1 MATPLRRVAATA
13 VLIVVAWISRVL
25 PAGEAGGV
33 VEYVY
38 TAGMVGAAV
47 VSGEALAR
55 RAWASL
61 RMRSPGIEVLV
72 TVAAAGA
79 VAIGEYWEAAA
90 VTFLFDLGGYLE
102 WKTLE
107 RTRAAIRALADW
119 SPQTARVRRADG
131 SEEVVHAGDVRPG
144 DILVVKSGDKLAA
157 DGIIIRGEAE
167 VNEAAL
173 TGEPLPV
180 PKGPGDKVM
189 AGSVATLGLLE
200 VQATRVGEET
210 TFGRIIQMVGEAQEA
225 RTPVQTLVE
234 RFAKYYTPAIMV
246 LAAITFMITR
256 DTRLALTLLVV
267 ACPGALVLAAPVSL
281 VAGIGRAARQGVL
294 IKGGQRL
301 EKLARVNAV
310 AFDKT
315 GTLTAGR
322 PEVVS
327 VQVLGNPGSASG
339 SGSGSTDVAITG
351 TELLRLAAAAEKGSE
366 HPLAAAIL
374 ERATA
379 ELQTARSSQNRQHL
393 HPFPAEPLPEPQ
405 EVKVFPGRGIAAD
418 VGGRQV
424 LVGNTRLMEEM
435 ELTVDASVLNSVQE
449 EAARGRTV
457 ALVAVDGRVCGWIS
471 LADRIRESA
480 RNLVPLLHRAG
491 VRQTVMLTGDSAAA
505 AAPVAATLGVDRVEA
520 GLLPEDKVKKLR
532 ELSAQGFTVAMVG
545 DGINDAPALSAADV
559 SIAIG
564 AGTDVALEAADV
576 ALITDNLEKIP
587 FAIGLARA
595 IVANVRQ
602 NLTFAVAVV
611 LTLVA
616 GVLFGR
622 VHLASGMLVHEI
634 SVLAVILNG
643 MRLLYLPSPRSPS
656 PLRTAR

>member
-13 VLIVVAWISRVL
+13 VLIIVAWISRVL
-25 PAGEAGGV
+25 PAGEAGG
-33 VEYVY
+33 EPGGLAGYVY

-47 VSGEALAR
+47 VSGQALAR

-144 DILVVKSGDKLAA
+144 DILVVKSGDKLAS

-180 PKGPGDKVM
+180 PKGPGDNVM

-200 VQATRVGEET
+200 LQATRVGEET

-225 RTPVQTLVE
+225 RTPVQTAVE

-246 LAAITFMITR
+246 LAAITFIITR

-301 EKLARVNAV
+301 EKLARVDAV

-322 PEVVS
+322 PEVVG
-327 VQVLGNPGSASG
+327 VQVLGNPGSASGAG

-379 ELQTARSSQNRQHL
+379 ELQTAGSSHNHQHL
-393 HPFPAEPLPEPQ
+393 DP
-405 EVKVFPGRGIAAD
+405 
-418 VGGRQV
+418 
-424 LVGNTRLMEEM
+424 
-435 ELTVDASVLNSVQE
+435 
-449 EAARGRTV
+449 
-457 ALVAVDGRVCGWIS
+457 
-471 LADRIRESA
+471 
-480 RNLVPLLHRAG
+480 
-491 VRQTVMLTGDSAAA
+491 
-505 AAPVAATLGVDRVEA
+505 
-520 GLLPEDKVKKLR
+520 
-532 ELSAQGFTVAMVG
+532 
-545 DGINDAPALSAADV
+545 
-559 SIAIG
+559 
-564 AGTDVALEAADV
+564 
-576 ALITDNLEKIP
+576 
-587 FAIGLARA
+587 
-595 IVANVRQ
+595 
-602 NLTFAVAVV
+602 
-611 LTLVA
+611 
-616 GVLFGR
+616 
-622 VHLASGMLVHEI
+622 
-634 SVLAVILNG
+634 
-643 MRLLYLPSPRSPS
+643 
-656 PLRTAR
+656 

>member
-1 MATPLRRVAATA
+1 
-13 VLIVVAWISRVL
+13 VAWISRVL